1 MAVAFV
7 AGGAVSLLI
16 LALHVGGYPLAAI
29 LLGLAFGAELDLAG
43 YITSRYFGVR
53 RFGQVYGTIY
63 LFVFVGSNLSHLS
76 YGFLFDRAGD
86 YDASLWVAM
95 AWLGVAMGCFL
106 GLPSFSDGLGSRSE
120 RRSEGEM

>member
-1 MAVAFV
+1 
-7 AGGAVSLLI
+7 
-16 LALHVGGYPLAAI
+16 
-29 LLGLAFGAELDLAG
+29 
-43 YITSRYFGVR
+43 VR

-63 LFVFVGSNLSHLS
+63 VFVFVGSNLSHLS
-76 YGFLFDRAGD
+76 YGFLFDKAGD

-106 GLPSFSDGLGSRSE
+106 GLPSFSDELGSRSE